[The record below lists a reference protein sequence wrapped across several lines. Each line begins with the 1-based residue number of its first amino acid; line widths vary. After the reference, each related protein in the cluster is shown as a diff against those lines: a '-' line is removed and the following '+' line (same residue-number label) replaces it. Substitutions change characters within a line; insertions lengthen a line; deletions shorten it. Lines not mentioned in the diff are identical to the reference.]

1 MCPFG
6 KGFAAF
12 VAEDDNPKLWL
23 IKLGFSAIWAAIT
36 VGGHR
41 RRDAG
46 SLKKALPR
54 REPFDLNEAVSEVK
68 IMVRSANA
76 RIELPV
82 SAHLTNG
89 PVPVRA
95 FNCKKSS

>member
-6 KGFAAF
+6 KGLPRSSQRMTTLNSGLSNLA
-12 VAEDDNPKLWL
+12 
-23 IKLGFSAIWAAIT
+23 SARFGQQSPSADI
-36 VGGHR
+36 VGGM
-41 RRDAG
+41 RDHI
-46 SLKKALPR
+46 KKALPR

>member
-6 KGFAAF
+6 KGSAAII
-12 VAEDDNPKLWL
+12 AEDDNPKLWL

-46 SLKKALPR
+46 SHQESTSTTR
-54 REPFDLNEAVSEVK
+54 TF
-68 IMVRSANA
+68 
-76 RIELPV
+76 
-82 SAHLTNG
+82 
-89 PVPVRA
+89 
-95 FNCKKSS
+95 

>member
-1 MCPFG
+1 MCPSG
-6 KGFAAF
+6 KGFAAI

-46 SLKKALPR
+46 SHQESTSA
-54 REPFDLNEAVSEVK
+54 SHGK
-68 IMVRSANA
+68 IRSRLLA
-76 RIELPV
+76 
-82 SAHLTNG
+82 
-89 PVPVRA
+89 
-95 FNCKKSS
+95 